1 MVQIVPSFFCQVNHR
16 ILKLN
21 TQKLIALPTFAVM
34 TVFRKITA
42 IFLLLGI
49 VTNCFNQWLLF
60 SSYSLNKSYI
70 ATVLCTNLDKPE
82 MHCDGKCF
90 LDIKLKELE
99 QKNKQDQDNLKRIVE
114 TVAPTYTNLLAPIF
128 EIPLKFET
136 PPYLQQKPIGN
147 VVAIFH
153 PPQQA

>member
-1 MVQIVPSFFCQVNHR
+1 MSNF
-16 ILKLN
+16 
-21 TQKLIALPTFAVM
+21 TAM
-34 TVFRKITA
+34 TAFRKIIA
-42 IFLLLGI
+42 IFLLIGI

-70 ATVLCTNLDKPE
+70 ASVLCTNLNKPE

-99 QKNKQDQDNLKRIVE
+99 QKNKQDQENLKRIVE
-114 TVAPTYTNLLAPIF
+114 NISPTNANISAPLF
-128 EIPLKFET
+128 EIKIKIEI
-136 PPYLQQKPIGN
+136 PPYLQQKPIRN
-147 VVAIFH
+147 AVTIFH

>member
-1 MVQIVPSFFCQVNHR
+1 
-16 ILKLN
+16 
-21 TQKLIALPTFAVM
+21 M
-34 TVFRKITA
+34 TAFKKIIA

-70 ATVLCTNLDKPE
+70 STVLCTNLDKPE

-99 QKNKQDQDNLKRIVE
+99 QKNKQAQENLKRIVE
-114 TVAPTYTNLLAPIF
+114 SFAPVNVNLISPVF
-128 EIPLKFET
+128 EISIKSEPTF
-136 PPYLQQKPIGN
+136 YLQQKPIGS
-147 VVAIFH
+147 VVNIFH
-153 PPQQA
+153 PPKQA